1 MKNKKWVGKIT
12 RKVYDKILSEEFK
25 EGARM
30 REEDF
35 TRNRKVNF
43 PETVLFILSG
53 TKKSLQSAVY
63 TFFKEMKIQE
73 ESYSKQAFSKGR
85 QRIKPEAFRE
95 LFDTVTAEFYVNAEV
110 KKYRGFRV
118 SAIDGTKYNLPN
130 TPELTEKYGIQK
142 STNQVQALGSCLY
155 DVLNGI
161 LLDVQLFPYNASER
175 ALAELHIDALK
186 NIEHNQ
192 ELLLM
197 DRGYPSAALLKKIAE
212 NGFHFVARCDFSFI
226 KSMSLTDNDCTL
238 EHKFQNGI
246 SCKLRV
252 IKFKLKNATEEILVT
267 NIFDESYTI
276 EDFKEI
282 YHLRWGIE
290 EKYDDLKNKLQIE
303 NFSGTSPIA
312 ILQDFYATMFLS
324 NLASVLM
331 FDCADEIDKKYNTRD
346 LKYKY
351 KANVSMTISLLK
363 VDLIAL
369 LSVESDRKRAKLLNQ
384 LYSRL
389 MDCVVPIRDDRTYPH
404 NRKHLSLKFPN
415 NRKSL

>member
-1 MKNKKWVGKIT
+1 MKNKKWVGKIA

-25 EGARM
+25 EGAKM

-43 PETVLFILSG
+43 PETILFILSG

-95 LFDTVTAEFYVNAEV
+95 LFDTVTTEFYENAAI

-118 SAIDGTKYNLPN
+118 LAIDGTKYNLPN

-155 DVLNGI
+155 DVLNGM
-161 LLDVQLFPYNASER
+161 LLDVQLFPYNANER
-175 ALAELHIDALK
+175 ILAALHIDSLTDMAHDK
-186 NIEHNQ
+186 

-197 DRGYPSAALLKKIAE
+197 DRGYPSADLLKKIAD
-212 NGFHFVARCDFSFI
+212 NGLHFVARCDFSFI
-226 KSMSLTDNDCTL
+226 KAMSVTGDDCTL
-238 EHKFQNGI
+238 EHKFLKGI
-246 SCKLRV
+246 CSKLRV
-252 IKFKLKNATEEILVT
+252 VRFRLKNGADEILVT
-267 NIFDESYTI
+267 NIFDEDFKI
-276 EDFKEI
+276 EDFKAI

-303 NFSGTSPIA
+303 NFSGTTAIA
-312 ILQDFYATMFLS
+312 VLQDFYATMFLS
-324 NLASVLM
+324 NLASAMVC
-331 FDCADEIDKKYNTRD
+331 DYADEIDKKYNTRE

-351 KANVSMTISLLK
+351 KANISMTISLLK
-363 VDLIAL
+363 ADLIEL
-369 LSVESDRKRAKLLNQ
+369 LTVESDRKRTKLLNQ
-384 LYSRL
+384 LYARL
-389 MDCVVPIRDDRTYPH
+389 MDCVVPIRDDRSYPH
-404 NRKHLSLKFPN
+404 NKKHLSLKFPN

>member
-12 RKVYDKILSEEFK
+12 RKVYDKILSEEFR

-95 LFDTVTAEFYVNAEV
+95 LFDTVTAEFYENAEV

-175 ALAELHIDALK
+175 ALAELH
-186 NIEHNQ
+186 
-192 ELLLM
+192 
-197 DRGYPSAALLKKIAE
+197 
-212 NGFHFVARCDFSFI
+212 
-226 KSMSLTDNDCTL
+226 
-238 EHKFQNGI
+238 
-246 SCKLRV
+246 
-252 IKFKLKNATEEILVT
+252 
-267 NIFDESYTI
+267 
-276 EDFKEI
+276 
-282 YHLRWGIE
+282 
-290 EKYDDLKNKLQIE
+290 
-303 NFSGTSPIA
+303 
-312 ILQDFYATMFLS
+312 
-324 NLASVLM
+324 
-331 FDCADEIDKKYNTRD
+331 
-346 LKYKY
+346 
-351 KANVSMTISLLK
+351 
-363 VDLIAL
+363 
-369 LSVESDRKRAKLLNQ
+369 
-384 LYSRL
+384 
-389 MDCVVPIRDDRTYPH
+389 
-404 NRKHLSLKFPN
+404 
-415 NRKSL
+415 